1 MPSFIFI
8 LLLYPF
14 CIYTLVCLKSS
25 LVSYSCFMS
34 FTPNIFFH
42 FLTYFLPLNILFFI
56 FFFSKYFLYIF
67 FHFILLAP
75 SFLMA
80 CFSFLSCLFAFSS
93 ASFIPPLFVLC
104 FRAFALSCRT
114 SFFSLFIAFTFCL
127 TGSIPPYFVVYFL
140 FYSSPRSC
148 TFLWYF
154 YGIFSLFFLYIYTF
168 LHPST
173 FFSILIHY
181 STSF

>member
-1 MPSFIFI
+1 MLIFYFTVRI
-8 LLLYPF
+8 F
-14 CIYTLVCLKSS
+14 CI
-25 LVSYSCFMS
+25 
-34 FTPNIFFH
+34 
-42 FLTYFLPLNILFFI
+42 
-56 FFFSKYFLYIF
+56 FSF

-80 CFSFLSCLFAFSS
+80 CFSSLSCLFAFSS

-154 YGIFSLFFLYIYTF
+154 YRIFSLSFLYIYIFASFHF
-168 LHPST
+168 LFHSDTLFYFILSPFLVQYPVLLFPSSLLLRHFV
-173 FFSILIHY
+173 FFHFLIISSILPIH
-181 STSF
+181 